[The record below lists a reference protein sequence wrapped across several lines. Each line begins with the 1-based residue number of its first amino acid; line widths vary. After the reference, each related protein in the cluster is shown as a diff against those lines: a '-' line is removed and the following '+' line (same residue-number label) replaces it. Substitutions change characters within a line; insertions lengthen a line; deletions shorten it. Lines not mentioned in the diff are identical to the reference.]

1 MNNGLNL
8 KEISKQIKASGKS
21 GSLIWSREEK
31 QHFIT
36 NRHFLLRVEE
46 VPSEV
51 LIALFS
57 IFLKVPEKGE
67 TLTCYAGKIQDT
79 EKQKPISFEK
89 IYIPEKQNEQGEF
102 APFIKDLGN
111 KLQARVIQF
120 PGHFAYVNEQYMKMT
135 NDTEP
140 VSTNGPM
147 TPIYFADRNL
157 ILLPYRVHETKDDAT
172 LSVLIGDKHV

>member
-1 MNNGLNL
+1 MNKGLNL

-21 GSLIWSREEK
+21 GSLIWSREQE

-36 NRHFLLRVEE
+36 NRHFLLRVDE

-57 IFLKVPEKGE
+57 VFLKVPEKGE
-67 TLTCYAGKIQDT
+67 TLNCYAGKIQDN

-89 IYIPEKQNEQGEF
+89 IYTPDKQTEKGEVT
-102 APFIKDLGN
+102 PFIKELGE
-111 KLQARVIQF
+111 KMQARVIQF
-120 PGHFAYVNEQYMKMT
+120 PGHFTYINEQFMKMT
-135 NDTEP
+135 NDKEP
-140 VSTNGPM
+140 VSTKGPM

-157 ILLPYRVHETKDDAT
+157 ILLPYRVHETKDDAALVSLMGNT
-172 LSVLIGDKHV
+172 LE